1 MNDFQRG
8 YILAYFKDHQQDYSF
23 YALAN
28 NLGISV
34 SVIDDLISELI
45 EENQLAYNS
54 DNMLVLTPRGRL
66 TILNDRVDFLSFD
79 ENLAERKIIKPQ
91 TAISLDQI
99 YIPDDFI
106 SKLDMNFDY
115 LFRSS
120 YMPV

>member
-66 TILNDRVDFLSFD
+66 TILNERVDFLSFD
-79 ENLAERKIIKPQ
+79 ENLVERKIINPQ
-91 TAISLDQI
+91 AAISLDQI

-106 SKLDMNFDY
+106 SKLK
-115 LFRSS
+115 
-120 YMPV
+120 

>member
-8 YILAYFKDHQQDYSF
+8 YILAYFKDHQQDNSF

-28 NLGISV
+28 NLGFSV

-66 TILNDRVDFLSFD
+66 TILNDRVDFLLFD

-106 SKLDMNFDY
+106 SKLK
-115 LFRSS
+115 
-120 YMPV
+120 

>member
-8 YILAYFKDHQQDYSF
+8 YILAHFKDHQQDYSF

-79 ENLAERKIIKPQ
+79 ENLAERKIIKTQ

-106 SKLDMNFDY
+106 SKLK
-115 LFRSS
+115 
-120 YMPV
+120 

>member
-66 TILNDRVDFLSFD
+66 TILNDRVDFLLFD

-99 YIPDDFI
+99 YIPNDFI
-106 SKLDMNFDY
+106 SKLK
-115 LFRSS
+115 
-120 YMPV
+120 

>member
-1 MNDFQRG
+1 MNDFHRG

-54 DNMLVLTPRGRL
+54 DNMLVLTQRGRL

-79 ENLAERKIIKPQ
+79 ESFSERKIIKPQ

-99 YIPDDFI
+99 YIPDNLI
-106 SKLDMNFDY
+106 LKLK
-115 LFRSS
+115 
-120 YMPV
+120 

>member
-66 TILNDRVDFLSFD
+66 SILNDRVDFLSFD

-91 TAISLDQI
+91 AAISLDQI

-106 SKLDMNFDY
+106 SKLK
-115 LFRSS
+115 
-120 YMPV
+120 

>member
-28 NLGISV
+28 SLGISV
-34 SVIDDLISELI
+34 SVIDDLICELI
-45 EENQLAYNS
+45 EENQLVYNS

-66 TILNDRVDFLSFD
+66 TILNEQVDFLSFD
-79 ENLAERKIIKPQ
+79 DSLAERRIIKPK

-106 SKLDMNFDY
+106 SKLK
-115 LFRSS
+115 
-120 YMPV
+120 

>member
-66 TILNDRVDFLSFD
+66 TILNDRVDFLSLD

-106 SKLDMNFDY
+106 SKLK
-115 LFRSS
+115 
-120 YMPV
+120 

>member
-79 ENLAERKIIKPQ
+79 ENLAERKIIKTQ
-91 TAISLDQI
+91 TAILLDQI

-106 SKLDMNFDY
+106 SKLK
-115 LFRSS
+115 
-120 YMPV
+120 

>member
-34 SVIDDLISELI
+34 SVIDDLISDLI

-66 TILNDRVDFLSFD
+66 TILNERVDFLSFD
-79 ENLAERKIIKPQ
+79 ENLAERKIINSQ
-91 TAISLDQI
+91 AAISLDQI
-99 YIPDDFI
+99 YIPGDFI
-106 SKLDMNFDY
+106 SKLK
-115 LFRSS
+115 
-120 YMPV
+120 

>member
-34 SVIDDLISELI
+34 SAIDDLISELI

-79 ENLAERKIIKPQ
+79 ENLAERKIIKTQ

-106 SKLDMNFDY
+106 SKLK
-115 LFRSS
+115 
-120 YMPV
+120 

>member
-79 ENLAERKIIKPQ
+79 ENLAERKIIKTQ

-106 SKLDMNFDY
+106 SKLK
-115 LFRSS
+115 
-120 YMPV
+120 

>member
-66 TILNDRVDFLSFD
+66 TILNDRVDFLLFD
-79 ENLAERKIIKPQ
+79 ETLPKERLLSSDSNFVGSNIYPRRFYIK
-91 TAISLDQI
+91 T
-99 YIPDDFI
+99 
-106 SKLDMNFDY
+106 
-115 LFRSS
+115 
-120 YMPV
+120 

>member
-45 EENQLAYNS
+45 EENQLAYRR
-54 DNMLVLTPRGRL
+54 MTVRYEGWPRSLPPYRHGSGAA
-66 TILNDRVDFLSFD
+66 ILFLFV
-79 ENLAERKIIKPQ
+79 P
-91 TAISLDQI
+91 
-99 YIPDDFI
+99 
-106 SKLDMNFDY
+106 
-115 LFRSS
+115 
-120 YMPV
+120 

>member
-66 TILNDRVDFLSFD
+66 TILNDRVDFLLFD

-91 TAISLDQI
+91 TAISLGQI

-106 SKLDMNFDY
+106 SKLK
-115 LFRSS
+115 
-120 YMPV
+120 

>member
-79 ENLAERKIIKPQ
+79 ENLAERKIIK
-91 TAISLDQI
+91 TRIAISLDQI

-106 SKLDMNFDY
+106 SKLK
-115 LFRSS
+115 
-120 YMPV
+120 

>member
-54 DNMLVLTPRGRL
+54 DKMLVLTPRGRL
-66 TILNDRVDFLSFD
+66 TILNDRVDFLLFD

-106 SKLDMNFDY
+106 SKLK
-115 LFRSS
+115 
-120 YMPV
+120 

>member
-8 YILAYFKDHQQDYSF
+8 YILAYFKDYQQDYSF

-66 TILNDRVDFLSFD
+66 TILNDRVDFLLFD

-106 SKLDMNFDY
+106 SKLK
-115 LFRSS
+115 
-120 YMPV
+120 

>member
-66 TILNDRVDFLSFD
+66 TMLNDRVDFLVFD

-106 SKLDMNFDY
+106 SKLK
-115 LFRSS
+115 
-120 YMPV
+120 

>member
-79 ENLAERKIIKPQ
+79 ENLAERKIINPQ
-91 TAISLDQI
+91 AAISLDQI

-106 SKLDMNFDY
+106 SKLK
-115 LFRSS
+115 
-120 YMPV
+120 

>member
-45 EENQLAYNS
+45 EENQNVINANIEDIKNEAMKELEKELAKA
-54 DNMLVLTPRGRL
+54 
-66 TILNDRVDFLSFD
+66 FK
-79 ENLAERKIIKPQ
+79 NLR
-91 TAISLDQI
+91 
-99 YIPDDFI
+99 
-106 SKLDMNFDY
+106 
-115 LFRSS
+115 
-120 YMPV
+120 

>member
-1 MNDFQRG
+1 MDDFQRG

-79 ENLAERKIIKPQ
+79 ENLAERKIIKTQ

-106 SKLDMNFDY
+106 SKLK
-115 LFRSS
+115 
-120 YMPV
+120 

>member
-79 ENLAERKIIKPQ
+79 ENLAERQIIKPQ

-106 SKLDMNFDY
+106 SKLK
-115 LFRSS
+115 
-120 YMPV
+120 

>member
-1 MNDFQRG
+1 MNDFHRG

-54 DNMLVLTPRGRL
+54 DNMLVLTQRGRL

-79 ENLAERKIIKPQ
+79 ESFSERKIIKPQ

-99 YIPDDFI
+99 YIPDNFI
-106 SKLDMNFDY
+106 LKLK
-115 LFRSS
+115 
-120 YMPV
+120 

>member
-54 DNMLVLTPRGRL
+54 DIMAIQRKCH
-66 TILNDRVDFLSFD
+66 ILF
-79 ENLAERKIIKPQ
+79 Q
-91 TAISLDQI
+91 
-99 YIPDDFI
+99 
-106 SKLDMNFDY
+106 NFAPTVEYCHRDLQQVPPLPILY
-115 LFRSS
+115 A
-120 YMPV
+120 

>member
-23 YALAN
+23 YTLAN

-79 ENLAERKIIKPQ
+79 ENLAERKIIKTQ

-106 SKLDMNFDY
+106 SKLK
-115 LFRSS
+115 
-120 YMPV
+120 

>member
-66 TILNDRVDFLSFD
+66 TILNDRVDFLLFD

-106 SKLDMNFDY
+106 FKT
-115 LFRSS
+115 
-120 YMPV
+120 

>member
-23 YALAN
+23 YAQAN
-28 NLGISV
+28 HLGISV

-54 DNMLVLTPRGRL
+54 YTMLVLTPRGRL
-66 TILNDRVDFLSFD
+66 TILNDRADFLSFD
-79 ENLAERKIIKPQ
+79 EHPVKRRIVDPQ
-91 TAISLDQI
+91 AAISFDQI

-106 SKLDMNFDY
+106 SKLK
-115 LFRSS
+115 
-120 YMPV
+120 

>member
-45 EENQLAYNS
+45 EKNQLAYNS

-79 ENLAERKIIKPQ
+79 ENLAERKIIKTQ

-106 SKLDMNFDY
+106 SKLK
-115 LFRSS
+115 
-120 YMPV
+120 

>member
-8 YILAYFKDHQQDYSF
+8 YILAYFKDRQQDYSF

-66 TILNDRVDFLSFD
+66 TILNDRVDFLLFD

-106 SKLDMNFDY
+106 SKLK
-115 LFRSS
+115 
-120 YMPV
+120 

>member
-54 DNMLVLTPRGRL
+54 DNMLVLTPRG
-66 TILNDRVDFLSFD
+66 
-79 ENLAERKIIKPQ
+79 
-91 TAISLDQI
+91 
-99 YIPDDFI
+99 
-106 SKLDMNFDY
+106 
-115 LFRSS
+115 SS
-120 YMPV
+120 

>member
-66 TILNDRVDFLSFD
+66 TILIDRVDFLSFD

-106 SKLDMNFDY
+106 SKLK
-115 LFRSS
+115 
-120 YMPV
+120 

>member
-1 MNDFQRG
+1 MNDFYRG

-66 TILNDRVDFLSFD
+66 TILNDRVDFLLFD

-91 TAISLDQI
+91 TAISLGQI

-106 SKLDMNFDY
+106 SKLK
-115 LFRSS
+115 
-120 YMPV
+120 

>member
-1 MNDFQRG
+1 MSKVRTPPF
-8 YILAYFKDHQQDYSF
+8 F
-23 YALAN
+23 
-28 NLGISV
+28 LGI
-34 SVIDDLISELI
+34 LISELI

-66 TILNDRVDFLSFD
+66 TILNDRVDFLLFD

-106 SKLDMNFDY
+106 SKLK
-115 LFRSS
+115 
-120 YMPV
+120 